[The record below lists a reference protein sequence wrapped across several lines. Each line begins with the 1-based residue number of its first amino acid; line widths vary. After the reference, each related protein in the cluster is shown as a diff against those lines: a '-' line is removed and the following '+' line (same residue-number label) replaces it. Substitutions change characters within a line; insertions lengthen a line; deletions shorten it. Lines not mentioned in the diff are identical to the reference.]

1 LPLSLRHIGIR
12 ADDFNLVPEFLNQRP
27 GERRGGY
34 KGSKPRSKCHPR
46 DRCFE
51 PAVFPRPMDALEAH
65 RVRPYTGSMHVHAH
79 GAGGPTRVLKISLA
93 VTLGYIVLLVVA
105 GMRAHSLALLSE
117 AGHNLSDFLAL
128 LLSLVAVYF
137 QTRPANSTKTYG
149 YHRAGVLAALVNAT
163 SLVAVSFFIFYEAFR
178 RLQHPEHVQ
187 ATVMM
192 WVAAAGVVMNGVI
205 ALLLYRSSRGFGGDV
220 NIRSAL
226 LHEVGDTLSTAAV
239 IAGGWAILVTRNYW
253 IDSALSFGIAVLI
266 LWSGFGI
273 VRETLNILLEGT
285 PRGMKLEKI
294 ESAIR
299 SVGGVNDVHDLH
311 VWSIGSE
318 THALSCHISIADIP
332 PSVSER
338 ILRDV
343 KDRLLHDFRIDHTT
357 IQFEHAICEVAHG
370 CVIPVSESEEHH
382 HHHSH

>member
-1 LPLSLRHIGIR
+1 
-12 ADDFNLVPEFLNQRP
+12 
-27 GERRGGY
+27 
-34 KGSKPRSKCHPR
+34 
-46 DRCFE
+46 
-51 PAVFPRPMDALEAH
+51 
-65 RVRPYTGSMHVHAH
+65 
-79 GAGGPTRVLKISLA
+79 VLKISLG

-105 GMRAHSLALLSE
+105 GIRSHSLALLSE

-128 LLSLVAVYF
+128 LLSLVAVYL
-137 QTRPANSTKTYG
+137 QSRPASSTKTYG
-149 YHRAGVLAALVNAT
+149 YHRAGVLAALVNAV
-163 SLVAVSFFIFYEAFR
+163 SLVAVAFFIFYEAFH

-187 ATVMM
+187 ASVMM

-205 ALLLYRSSRGFGGDV
+205 ALLLFRSARGSSNDV

-226 LHEVGDTLSTAAV
+226 LHEIGDTLSTAAV
-239 IAGGWAILVTRNYW
+239 IAGGWAILITGDYW
-253 IDSALSFGIAVLI
+253 IDSALSFGIGALI

-285 PRGMKLEKI
+285 PRGMKLELV
-294 ESAIR
+294 ETAIR
-299 SVGGVNDVHDLH
+299 SIEGVNDVHDLH

-343 KDRLLHDFRIDHTT
+343 KDRLHHSFRIDHTT
-357 IQFEHAICEVAHG
+357 IQFECVDCEVVHG
-370 CVIPVSESEEHH
+370 CVMPVGESEAHH
-382 HHHSH
+382 HNH

>member
-1 LPLSLRHIGIR
+1 
-12 ADDFNLVPEFLNQRP
+12 
-27 GERRGGY
+27 
-34 KGSKPRSKCHPR
+34 
-46 DRCFE
+46 
-51 PAVFPRPMDALEAH
+51 
-65 RVRPYTGSMHVHAH
+65 MHVHSH
-79 GAGGPTRVLKISLA
+79 GASGPTRVLKISLA
-93 VTLGYIVLLVVA
+93 VTLAYIVLLVVA
-105 GMRAHSLALLSE
+105 GIRAHSLALLSE
-117 AGHNLSDFLAL
+117 AGHNLSDLLAL

-137 QTRPANSTKTYG
+137 QSRPANPRKTYG
-149 YHRAGVLAALVNAT
+149 YQRAGVLAALVNAS
-163 SLVAVSFFIFYEAFR
+163 SLVVVSFFIFYEAFR

-187 ATVMM
+187 ASVMM
-192 WVAAAGVVMNGVI
+192 WVAAAGVAMNGVI
-205 ALLLYRSSRGFGGDV
+205 ALLLYRSGGDV

-239 IAGGWAILVTRNYW
+239 IVGGWVIFVTGKYW
-253 IDSALSFGIAVLI
+253 IDSALSIAIGVLI
-266 LWSGFGI
+266 LWSGWSI

-299 SVGGVNDVHDLH
+299 SVEGVNDVHDLH

-318 THALSCHISIADIP
+318 SHALSCHIAIADIP

-343 KDRLLHDFRIDHTT
+343 KESLHHEFRIEHTT
-357 IQFEHAICEVAHG
+357 IQFEHVECEVAHG
-370 CVIPVSESEEHH
+370 CVMPVGESEEHH

>member
-1 LPLSLRHIGIR
+1 
-12 ADDFNLVPEFLNQRP
+12 
-27 GERRGGY
+27 
-34 KGSKPRSKCHPR
+34 
-46 DRCFE
+46 
-51 PAVFPRPMDALEAH
+51 
-65 RVRPYTGSMHVHAH
+65 MHVH

-93 VTLGYIVLLVVA
+93 VTMAYIVLLVVA
-105 GMRAHSLALLSE
+105 GIRAHSLALLSE

-137 QTRPANSTKTYG
+137 QSRPASSTKTYG

-178 RLQHPEHVQ
+178 RLQHPQHVQ
-187 ATVMM
+187 AGVMM

-205 ALLLYRSSRGFGGDV
+205 ALLLYRSSSRSGGDV

-239 IAGGWAILVTRNYW
+239 IAGGWAILVTGDYW
-253 IDSALSFGIAVLI
+253 IDSALSFGIGVLI

-299 SVGGVNDVHDLH
+299 SVERSQRRARSACMEHWIRDPR
-311 VWSIGSE
+311 
-318 THALSCHISIADIP
+318 ALLPYLNCRYSPI
-332 PSVSER
+332 SER
-338 ILRDV
+338 AHLARREGALAAQLPHRSHDDPVRARGLLRSGARV
-343 KDRLLHDFRIDHTT
+343 CHPGGGERR
-357 IQFEHAICEVAHG
+357 A
-370 CVIPVSESEEHH
+370 PS
-382 HHHSH
+382 